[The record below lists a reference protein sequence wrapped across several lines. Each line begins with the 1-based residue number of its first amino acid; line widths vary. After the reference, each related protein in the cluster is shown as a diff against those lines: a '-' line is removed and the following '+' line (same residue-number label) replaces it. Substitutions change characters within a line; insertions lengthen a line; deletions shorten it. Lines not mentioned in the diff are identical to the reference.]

1 MNELEARLLRRLLD
15 DPERLSRNR
24 NFHSYQDA
32 AVRRTA
38 RLSRVLR
45 SLRDD
50 LLRDDLGEIAV
61 REHAEGGQLVV
72 ELGWP
77 GRSRTTFVTEDELAA
92 LLEDDDVARVLGPH
106 LLRAAS

>member
-45 SLRDD
+45 SLRSD
-50 LLRDDLGEIAV
+50 LLREDLAEIAV
-61 REHAEGGQLVV
+61 RERPESGRLVV

-77 GRSRTTFVTEDELAA
+77 GHTRTTFVSEDELAA
-92 LLEDDDVARVLGPH
+92 LLDDADVARVLGPY